1 MAKWIPGAA
10 VFGLLC
16 LMIIP
21 APGIWGVL
29 IGAACVLAIVGSL
42 CMLALDRVASAILAW
57 RERVRARRL
66 GRARAVRA
74 GFGVIRKA

>member
-1 MAKWIPGAA
+1 
-10 VFGLLC
+10 
-16 LMIIP
+16 
-21 APGIWGVL
+21 
-29 IGAACVLAIVGSL
+29 VLAIVGSL

-74 GFGVIRKA
+74 GFGVTRKA